1 MKYDSHSFW
10 LWDKVN
16 KNNNNNIMHT
26 IHTSFEENKATY
38 L

>member
-10 LWDKVN
+10 LWDEVN
-16 KNNNNNIMHT
+16 KNNNNIMHT